1 MSTQDHKAL
10 PSVVVPPEGWTL
22 HHDKWGFMG
31 RDSSPGGR
39 LVRLADVLQHIER
52 NRALSRADALSVLA
66 DGLREDDGRSV
77 FILRP
82 GDSPR
87 QLTKADY
94 FGFPAPAVAPAP
106 ASATGWARDEPRHKG
121 PFAGFGSDEW
131 RSEAFRVVPDGM
143 TTYQPHAPGPKPR
156 KASTV
161 QPGVQALIERMKLDW
176 LKAGKGRVLP
186 SIDDEAKRAARFA
199 VLMNRAHEFWGYGRL
214 QPLQPPASWCLKSTF
229 GYMACNREP
238 GGLLVRLYDVMT
250 WIEEAENVSPKE
262 AHDMV
267 EKVIGTLSNADLFNL
282 RSDDYASPL
291 NGSEQFGPIR
301 SFWDAQTPPDE
312 LGIASLKVWLSGGFC
327 PYVAVRM
334 VRAYDLWGYGAPSD
348 QPATIPATADGPQ
361 PVQAQALPLAPAL
374 APDPF
379 EGLNEDQRR
388 RMKGLTGTDQAD
400 LVKLREELK
409 RPPGKTGR
417 AKSWTPWQ
425 RVTANYLQEKIGM
438 DALAVILGRDVNTLT
453 DTLDDAKVRK
463 ATATLNRLSGGPSLA
478 ANPTKRS

>member
-1 MSTQDHKAL
+1 MHRTNVMSTQDHKAL

-39 LVRLADVLQHIER
+39 LVRLADVLQHIEQ

-106 ASATGWARDEPRHKG
+106 ASATGWARDEPRRKG

-186 SIDDEAKRAARFA
+186 SMDDEAKPAARFA

-214 QPLQPPASWCLKSTF
+214 QPLQPPASWCLKSKF
-229 GYMACNREP
+229 GYMACDGEP
-238 GGLLVRLYDVMT
+238 EGLLVRLDDVVA
-250 WIEEAENVSPKE
+250 WIEEAKKVPPKK
-262 AHDMV
+262 AHEMV
-267 EKVIGTLSNADLFNL
+267 EEAIGTLTNADLFNL
-282 RSDDYASPL
+282 SEDDYASPFDGREDFAIIQTL
-291 NGSEQFGPIR
+291 G
-301 SFWDAQTPPDE
+301 DAKDPDE

-334 VRAYDLWGYGAPSD
+334 VRAHELWGYAAPTAAASVTSLLAPLQLVKAGQAGDGGIKTYADLKTFRLATPKAKWLDDMKVIMAEEKHARSAKPGAK
-348 QPATIPATADGPQ
+348 G
-361 PVQAQALPLAPAL
+361 VAQA
-374 APDPF
+374 
-379 EGLNEDQRR
+379 
-388 RMKGLTGTDQAD
+388 MAD
-400 LVKLREELK
+400 ELK
-409 RPPGKTGR
+409 VSRKF
-417 AKSWTPWQ
+417 
-425 RVTANYLQEKIGM
+425 V
-438 DALAVILGRDVNTLT
+438 
-453 DTLDDAKVRK
+453 DDKVREGAAIIK
-463 ATATLNRLSGGPSLA
+463 KRQAAQATT
-478 ANPTKRS
+478 TKHRA